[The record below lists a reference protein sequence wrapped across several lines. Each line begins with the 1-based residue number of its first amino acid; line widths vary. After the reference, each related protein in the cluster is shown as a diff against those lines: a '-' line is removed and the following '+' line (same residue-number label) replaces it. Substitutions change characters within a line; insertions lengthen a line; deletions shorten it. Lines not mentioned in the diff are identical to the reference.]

1 MEKAYSIDSGSA
13 SLNER
18 FNLAF
23 GLTALIWITG
33 LVGHFTPLQEWPA
46 LALYVIGGIGVV
58 IWRGV
63 SKGEWAGMYL
73 AGGELKKSLKWG
85 GIAGGILFVM
95 DIVNTV
101 IYYSK
106 GAPPMTDMLGILV
119 NMNFLFLFPI
129 LVLAEEFLWRG
140 LMLSSMV
147 EKGFNPHLSVF
158 VTAMCY
164 VLNHYAVA
172 PVGMYERGLMAMMAF
187 PIGILGG
194 YITLKSKNVWGSVL
208 VHMIT
213 MFSMVLDIFV
223 IPNLVPSLFHL

>member
-1 MEKAYSIDSGSA
+1 MEPIDLSIPKSQSESA
-13 SLNER
+13 R
-18 FNLAF
+18 INLAF
-23 GLTALIWITG
+23 GLMLGIWYLGLI
-33 LVGHFTPLQEWPA
+33 GHFTPLLEWPA

-58 IWRGV
+58 IWRGT
-63 SKGEWAGMYL
+63 SKGEWAEMYL
-73 AGGELKKSLKWG
+73 AGGDLKKSLKWG

-119 NMNFLFLFPI
+119 NKNFLFLFPI

-140 LMLSSMV
+140 LMLSAMIQ
-147 EKGFNPHLSVF
+147 KGFNPHLTVF
-158 VTAMCY
+158 LTTTFYA
-164 VLNHYAVA
+164 LNHYAVA

-194 YITLKSKNVWGSVL
+194 CITLKSKNVWGSVL

-213 MFSMVLDIFV
+213 MLSMVLDIFV

>member
-1 MEKAYSIDSGSA
+1 MEKVNSIASPGSP

-73 AGGELKKSLKWG
+73 AGGNLKKSLIFG
-85 GIAGGILFVM
+85 AITGTALFV
-95 DIVNTV
+95 VALFNTAMMQ
-101 IYYSK
+101 SPES
-106 GAPPMTDMLGILV
+106 ASMMADMEDILV
-119 NMNFLFLFPI
+119 NRSLLYLYPI

-140 LMLSSMV
+140 IMFSSMI
-147 EKGFNPHLSVF
+147 ERGFNKHLTVLLTTLF
-158 VTAMCY
+158 FL
-164 VLNHYAVA
+164 LNHFAVA
-172 PVGMYERGLMAMMAF
+172 PVNLKERAFMAMMAF
-187 PIGILGG
+187 PLGIIGG
-194 YITLKSKNVWGSVL
+194 YIVVLTRNVWGSVL
-208 VHMIT
+208 VHMILMT
-213 MFSMVLDIFV
+213 SMMAAIQFQ
-223 IPNLVPSLFHL
+223 P